1 MNPLLT
7 KETPAMSDAALH
19 DHIRQMG
26 DRALAASRALIGLT
40 TRRKNAILQAMAD
53 ELLARRAAIR
63 AANDADVAEGRAAGL
78 SAALVDRLTLTD
90 ARFDAMVGGVREVA
104 ALPDPVGRRIWR
116 RTRPNGL
123 VIEKRRVPLG
133 VVAII
138 FESRPNVTADAAVLC
153 IKTSNAVILRGGKE
167 AIRSNLAIAEA
178 LAAGGARA
186 GLPAH
191 AVQLIPTTDREAVR
205 ELVQLDECVDVV
217 IPRGGE
223 SLIRAVVEQAR
234 VPVLKHY
241 KGVCHLY
248 VDAAADLD
256 MALRIAENA
265 KCQRPG
271 TCNAIEKLLVHEQ
284 VAAAFLPRLAELAA
298 RRAIEIR
305 ADAAARAII
314 PAFGPA
320 TEADWSAEYLDLI
333 LTVGVVPSLRAA
345 IGHINRHG
353 SHHSDAIITAN
364 RRAADRF
371 LKEVDSAAV
380 YVNASTRF
388 TDGGEFGMGA
398 EMGISTDKLHA
409 RGPMGLEELTT
420 YKYRVTGAGQIR

>member
-1 MNPLLT
+1 MNPLLV
-7 KETPAMSDAALH
+7 KEDAAMSDTVLH
-19 DHIRQMG
+19 DQIRQMG
-26 DRALAASRALIGLT
+26 YRALAASRALIGLT

-53 ELLARRAAIR
+53 ELLTRRAAIQ
-63 AANDADVAEGRAAGL
+63 AANAADVADGRAAGL

-116 RTRPNGL
+116 RTRPNGI

-167 AIRSNLAIAEA
+167 AIRSNLAITEA

-186 GLPAH
+186 GLPDH

-205 ELVQLDECVDVV
+205 ELVQLEDCVDVV

-234 VPVLKHY
+234 IPVLKHY

-284 VAAAFLPRLAELAA
+284 AAAAFLPRLAELAV

-305 ADAAARAII
+305 ADAAARTII

-333 LTVGVVPSLRAA
+333 LTVGVVPSLQAA
-345 IGHINRHG
+345 IDHINRHG